1 MGCPHWREPF
11 LEAILECYS
20 ERLSVKV
27 ELAEKAVRDR
37 LQELVNE
44 SHDFCE
50 QQALVDAL
58 ATIAIL
64 KRQLGDDVP
73 SSLTIM

>member
-1 MGCPHWREPF
+1 
-11 LEAILECYS
+11 
-20 ERLSVKV
+20 VKV